1 MKGTRVAGEVLVV
14 EAGDEVGHAAG
25 LAVTDQEADLV
36 VTEGGLVVDLVIV
49 GGPVLAPSRVVAIGP
64 DQNQR
69 IAEMGIGL
77 ALGLLA
83 PDLVGTE
90 HVRGLVPGA
99 NQITDQSLEA
109 DLRMSKA
116 THLLLFRINVCVLF
130 CINETTAVNIKI
142 MQIYV
147 YIYYIHP

>member
-14 EAGDEVGHAAG
+14 EAGDEVGHEAG
-25 LAVTDQEADLV
+25 LAVADQEADLV
-36 VTEGGLVVDLVIV
+36 ATEGGLVADLVIV
-49 GGPVLAPSRVVAIGP
+49 GGPVLDPSRVVAIGP
-64 DQNQR
+64 DQNPR

-83 PDLVGTE
+83 PNLVGIV

-109 DLRMSKA
+109 DLRMIKSKSSLA
-116 THLLLFRINVCVLF
+116 F
-130 CINETTAVNIKI
+130 
-142 MQIYV
+142 
-147 YIYYIHP
+147 